1 MVLQP
6 SPTARDTVLRLLGR
20 WRQVMFAYSA
30 GPLAWSIVAF
40 RNSLVFH
47 SLDKVQTA
55 HCHAMEYQR
64 NPHISAACSVQIA
77 RQWCTLASS
86 VAMWRHMCRC
96 VPRACPPADRVT
108 DDALDADVRA
118 VETRCGGPPHG
129 MCGRPRFDLGVHSWS
144 PFSIAMSWQRTADHV
159 ADAAL
164 DAGVRA
170 VDAALVPGPQR
181 QAGL

>member
-1 MVLQP
+1 MQ
-6 SPTARDTVLRLLGR
+6 
-20 WRQVMFAYSA
+20 
-30 GPLAWSIVAF
+30 WSI
-40 RNSLVFH
+40 
-47 SLDKVQTA
+47 
-55 HCHAMEYQR
+55 
-64 NPHISAACSVQIA
+64 
-77 RQWCTLASS
+77 RQKTLTENTQFSCLQCPDCKTVYTLASS
-86 VAMWRHMCRC
+86 VAMWRHICRC
-96 VPRACPPADRVT
+96 VPHACPPADRVT
-108 DDALDADVRA
+108 DAAPDADVRA
-118 VETRCGGPPHG
+118 VETRCGGPPHR